1 MSYLRPKDA
10 ETDYLAIIQAN
21 PAPDST
27 NEKVQLVL
35 SNNEKLT
42 IDGTETQLEYK
53 KEGKVNVN
61 SKQVDLSPK
70 GNPAQAQEFNQ
81 LIVPV
86 GRRSSITFADGTRL
100 WVNSGS
106 KVVYPVK
113 FAKEKR
119 EIFAEGEIY
128 LHVSR
133 DEQKPFIVKT
143 HQMDIKVLGTQFNV
157 TAYENEAN
165 MQVVLVSGKVEV
177 NLDKC
182 KNVLAPNQMF
192 SYDSKIHKGK
202 ITTVDTDDYVAW
214 KDGYY
219 QFHQQPLKEIV
230 KKLSRYYG
238 VRIYCKEPADK
249 LSCSGKLD
257 LKESLDEMMKALK
270 EAAPIQIE
278 NKYESIEIKVKE
290 SCKINIAVL
299 DEIGK
304 QIHEGMTTAEI
315 DDIVSTMTRDM
326 GGIPAP
332 LNYEGYPYSVCTSVN
347 DQVCHGFPSKNVVL
361 KSGDIINVDCSTIL
375 NGYFSDSSRMYCI
388 GDVSDENRKLVQV
401 TKECVELGLAQVK
414 PWGFLGDVGQA
425 VNDHARANGYRVV
438 REIGGHGCG
447 LEFHEDPWVSYV
459 TKRGTEMALAPG
471 MIFTIEPMVNM
482 GTDEV
487 GTHPGNTWEIFTAD
501 GKPSAQW
508 EIMVLVTDTGHEV
521 LSW

>member
-1 MSYLRPKDA
+1 MDKDYTTYSA
-10 ETDYLAIIQAN
+10 DQLLNDDFFIQSELHPTEKSRAFWSDLQIKSAALSQEIENARLFLHTIKIDRNCSSLAAKDEHALWQRIELKNKETERKAKCKQFIRLAISTVAYLAIIQAN
-21 PAPDST
+21 PAPDRT

-119 EIFAEGEIY
+119 EIFVEGEIY

-278 NKYESIEIKVKE
+278 NKYESIEIKVK
-290 SCKINIAVL
+290 
-299 DEIGK
+299 
-304 QIHEGMTTAEI
+304 H
-315 DDIVSTMTRDM
+315 
-326 GGIPAP
+326 
-332 LNYEGYPYSVCTSVN
+332 
-347 DQVCHGFPSKNVVL
+347 
-361 KSGDIINVDCSTIL
+361 
-375 NGYFSDSSRMYCI
+375 
-388 GDVSDENRKLVQV
+388 
-401 TKECVELGLAQVK
+401 
-414 PWGFLGDVGQA
+414 
-425 VNDHARANGYRVV
+425 
-438 REIGGHGCG
+438 
-447 LEFHEDPWVSYV
+447 
-459 TKRGTEMALAPG
+459 
-471 MIFTIEPMVNM
+471 
-482 GTDEV
+482 
-487 GTHPGNTWEIFTAD
+487 
-501 GKPSAQW
+501 
-508 EIMVLVTDTGHEV
+508 
-521 LSW
+521 